1 MSGTVWASGCS
12 SWYLDAD
19 GDPLTWPDTW
29 KAWLHE
35 MQQPIMTDFYQQEP
49 APEKT
54 LVEGE
59 LEEMA

>member
-1 MSGTVWASGCS
+1 
-12 SWYLDAD
+12 
-19 GDPLTWPDTW
+19 
-29 KAWLHE
+29 

-49 APEKT
+49 APEKA